1 MASLKFPLIQVVK
14 QFPTLY
20 PNVLDCGA
28 ESLQMPCVTQVG
40 LHCSEG
46 LWDWGALGLV
56 VAFTA
61 LQGALYH
68 IPFGKV
74 VEGKAVHNG
83 KPLQYNINGLHAF
96 VVTLVILGGL
106 WCAGVIQGS
115 LVSSRILQIVNAC
128 TALSLVISVGLHLRS
143 LCIPPEELVDYGDKS
158 NFLQEFALG
167 REANPRFGQIDLKQF
182 AMVRIGFIG
191 WAVVDLSYLLADF
204 ERKETP
210 SLSLLLVVTFQLIYI
225 LDFLIDE
232 VSVLPTKEYTEDGI
246 GFIMIHGEYMWIPFF
261 NSLPAYYLLN
271 QPSSLSLHATVPT
284 CLLFGFG
291 FLVYYLSNDQ
301 KDGFRRNPDD
311 HAYAHLETIPTH
323 TGQKLL
329 ASGWFGWVRHPNYL
343 GDIVL
348 TLAWCLPCGFSS
360 LVPYLPALHCF
371 SLLRRRAAE
380 IEEECHLK
388 YGGAWEEYCR
398 RVPHKLIPH
407 VY

>member
-1 MASLKFPLIQVVK
+1 
-14 QFPTLY
+14 
-20 PNVLDCGA
+20 
-28 ESLQMPCVTQVG
+28 
-40 LHCSEG
+40 
-46 LWDWGALGLV
+46 
-56 VAFTA
+56 
-61 LQGALYH
+61 
-68 IPFGKV
+68 
-74 VEGKAVHNG
+74 
-83 KPLQYNINGLHAF
+83 
-96 VVTLVILGGL
+96 
-106 WCAGVIQGS
+106 
-115 LVSSRILQIVNAC
+115 
-128 TALSLVISVGLHLRS
+128 
-143 LCIPPEELVDYGDKS
+143 
-158 NFLQEFALG
+158 
-167 REANPRFGQIDLKQF
+167 
-182 AMVRIGFIG
+182 MVRIGFIG